1 MAAIST
7 FFLRLLLISFV
18 PALVMTS
25 TVFDVELV
33 HRDSP
38 KSPLYNSSM
47 TTFDRLQAAALRS
60 VNRASYLAKR
70 IAMKTST
77 IIDVRVHF
85 EDWEFLMEL
94 SMGTPNPQ
102 HVWGIL
108 DTGSDLNWVNCV
120 GCECL
125 NKTAT
130 LFNHSA
136 SLSYN
141 KLTCNSDECKSFSQG
156 HCDDD
161 QMCVYHYSYADGSN
175 IDGMFSSDTFR
186 FYSSD
191 TKQFTSIPNM
201 LFGCNFRSF
210 DTGDN
215 NFGSTIGLGSSSP
228 SLIHQLAPKYIDKY
242 FSYCLDSWYYGG
254 LASRL
259 FLGRG
264 NTTVTGNVTV
274 TSLMTQ
280 DTDYAVQLN
289 AISIPGEFNIDY
301 HTRRSKLTAGNIIFD
316 SGTSMTTLDTQVVDE
331 LVSKLTDYVNL
342 PTVKPEGEFKLCF
355 DVHSTEQEEELP
367 GMLFSFAGELG
378 NFSVSPENLFT
389 WFGAHVKCMMIL
401 GTNDIQIFGNIMQKD
416 VLVGYDLEKMEL
428 TLTEK
433 KCI

>member
-47 TTFDRLQAAALRS
+47 TTFDRLQTAALRS

-77 IIDVRVHF
+77 VIDVRVHY
-85 EDWEFLMEL
+85 EDWEFLMEF

-108 DTGSDLNWVNCV
+108 DIGSDLNWVNC
-120 GCECL
+120 
-125 NKTAT
+125 
-130 LFNHSA
+130 
-136 SLSYN
+136 
-141 KLTCNSDECKSFSQG
+141 

-215 NFGSTIGLGSSSP
+215 DFGSTIGL
-228 SLIHQLAPKYIDKY
+228 
-242 FSYCLDSWYYGG
+242 
-254 LASRL
+254 

-264 NTTVTGNVTV
+264 HTTVTGKVTV

-289 AISIPGEFNIDY
+289 AISIPGAFNIDY
-301 HTRRSKLTAGNIIFD
+301 HTRRSKLTADNIIFD

-331 LVSKLTDYVNL
+331 LVMKLTDYVNL

-355 DVHSTEQEEELP
+355 DVNSTEQEEELP

-389 WFGAHVKCMMIL
+389 WFGAQVKCMMIL

-433 KCI
+433 ECI